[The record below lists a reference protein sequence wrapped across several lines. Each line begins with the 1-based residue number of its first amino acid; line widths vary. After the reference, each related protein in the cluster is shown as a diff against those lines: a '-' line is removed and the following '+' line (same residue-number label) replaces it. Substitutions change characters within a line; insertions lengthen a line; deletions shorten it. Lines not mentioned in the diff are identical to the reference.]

1 MNLKEN
7 KSLVKYQ
14 KGHVFRSPEDSY
26 RKADIYL
33 RNISEEQLTQIKKGD
48 RNLAELLI
56 SNEIKN

>member
-26 RKADIYL
+26 RKAG
-33 RNISEEQLTQIKKGD
+33 ISPKYI
-48 RNLAELLI
+48 
-56 SNEIKN
+56 